1 MYKYKTPHMES
12 WWNTMVS
19 FKCKDIGMDCKFE
32 ATAANVQDL
41 DDKVAQHA
49 REAHKIPSLDKEMW
63 MKIHKAEK

>member
-1 MYKYKTPHMES
+1 
-12 WWNTMVS
+12 MVS

-41 DDKVAQHA
+41 DDKIAKHA
-49 REAHKIPSLDKEMW
+49 RDVHNMGSMDKEMW